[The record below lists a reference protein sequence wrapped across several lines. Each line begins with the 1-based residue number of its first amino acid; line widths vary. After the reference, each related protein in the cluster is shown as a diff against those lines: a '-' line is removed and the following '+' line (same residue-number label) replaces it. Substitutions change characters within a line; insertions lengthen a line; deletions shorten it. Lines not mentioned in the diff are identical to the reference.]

1 MTPEQQKQFNAA
13 CETFGETM
21 AKIFATEAPTMER
34 QHSYYVVSADNTVIE
49 AGSTYRFYYKE
60 NLVQGTVSAVNKL
73 TNQFKTEQGWYP
85 CDLVRIVGKITQSS
99 HDTDETARD
108 WEILAF
114 RATSKCTLPGEISKS
129 EGVSNKDQ
137 WTEKYLDATNRGY
150 QDIYTVRRLSD
161 DSTWTL
167 GDEIID
173 AFDEKVIIRRFES
186 TDKMN
191 VWHDRGRCKL
201 ANISKVMD
209 RVYTTADGIQVTK
222 DQKLYS
228 FLSSGEIVTYP
239 SWEYAGDKYSSE
251 EAAKAAYQLWLYKQ
265 PALSLDDIL
274 GLHGCPEPVKAAK
287 AIVQQKLATK

>member
-60 NLVQGTVSAVNKL
+60 NLIQGTVSAINKL

-99 HDTDETARD
+99 HATDETARD

-114 RATSKCTLPGEISKS
+114 RATSRYTNPGEIVKV
-129 EGVSNKDQ
+129 EEALNKDH
-137 WTEKYLDATNRGY
+137 WTEKYLDSMNYGY
-150 QDIYTVRRLSD
+150 HEIYTVRRLSD

-191 VWHDRGRCKL
+191 VWTDRGRCKL
-201 ANISKVMD
+201 ANISKVND

-228 FLSSGEIVTYP
+228 FLSSGEIQTHP
-239 SWEYAGDKYSSE
+239 TWEDASDKYTSE
-251 EAAKAAYQLWLYKQ
+251 EAAKAAYISWLYSQ
-265 PALSLDDIL
+265 PVLTIYDVINGYVHSPDLIQ
-274 GLHGCPEPVKAAK
+274 
-287 AIVQQKLATK
+287 IVQQKLATK